1 MLNIYKITIIIV
13 IIIIIVILM
22 NHEKIP
28 FLAMTE
34 V

>member
-13 IIIIIVILM
+13 IIIVILM

>member
-13 IIIIIVILM
+13 IIIIVILM
-22 NHEKIP
+22 NHEKTP

>member
-1 MLNIYKITIIIV
+1 MLNIYKTTITIV
-13 IIIIIVILM
+13 IIIIVILM

>member
-13 IIIIIVILM
+13 IIIIVILM

>member
-1 MLNIYKITIIIV
+1 MLNIYKITIFIV
-13 IIIIIVILM
+13 IIIIVILM
-22 NHEKIP
+22 NHKKIP